1 MATGMIGRR
10 LVLVRSEGGGLGWTD
25 PLEHVC
31 EVGKIAPR
39 WGTIQTGGVSDLW
52 GWWLLMAAWGL
63 GLGGGKVCC
72 C

>member
-31 EVGKIAPR
+31 EVGKMAPR
-39 WGTIQTGGVSDLW
+39 WGTIQTGIVSDLW
-52 GWWLLMAAWGL
+52 GVVAAVGGL
-63 GLGGGKVCC
+63 GTGSGW
-72 C
+72 